1 MTNLDSAFHQESQ
14 LHCSFAT
21 LCGVIDGS
29 VVEVHDTELLEVT
42 ITHNL
47 SDISEVAELFSRRL
61 IALEWGRKGPDL
73 TLYTGRAHTDVAL
86 FHTMREDGAAV
97 IAAYK
102 GVTRYRSDRLI
113 GLLRP
118 GVEFRRVNGL
128 LCLPLSHARVID
140 SSANFLGNLPP
151 RQCTVQPCGNRAKG
165 RLSALVLGQV
175 SPRSIWSLH
184 NRDVE
189 TLVANYLV
197 ASGLCSSVWSGS
209 RAFEDIDHAGYT
221 RNGQELLAQTTVS
234 TKLVSNK
241 AAKLLRM
248 ALPNRTL
255 HFFGPAEAEHQC
267 PEPIEFHAIEAIFNE
282 LDQTNAG
289 HWLIDRMLNSDGSS
303 SEETVSRQNFE

>member
-1 MTNLDSAFHQESQ
+1 MHEM
-14 LHCSFAT
+14 
-21 LCGVIDGS
+21 
-29 VVEVHDTELLEVT
+29 ELLEVT

-47 SDISEVAELFSRRL
+47 TDISEVAELFGRRL

-102 GVTRYRSDRLI
+102 GVTTHRSDRLI
-113 GLLRP
+113 GLVRP
-118 GVEFRRVNGL
+118 GVKFQRFNGL
-128 LCLPLSHARVID
+128 LCLPLSDARVMD

-151 RQCTVQPCGNRAKG
+151 RECTVQPCGNRARG
-165 RLSALVLGQV
+165 RLSALVLGQP

-189 TLVANYLV
+189 TLVANYLIS
-197 ASGLCSSVWSGS
+197 SGLCGSVWSGS
-209 RAFEDIDHAGYT
+209 RAFEDIDHAGYAW
-221 RNGQELLAQTTVS
+221 NGQELLAQTTVS
-234 TKLVSNK
+234 IKLVSNK

-255 HFFGPAEAEHQC
+255 HFFGPAEAEDQC
-267 PEPIEFHAIEAIFNE
+267 PEPIEYHSIEAIFNE

-289 HWLIDRMLNSDGSS
+289 RWLIDRMLNSGGSP
-303 SEETVSRQNFE
+303 SEGDR